1 MRFSFDKG
9 VNGVGNVHRREY
21 LGEIVR
27 ASRPANG
34 MKQARHGAAL
44 PGAARLY
51 AALHHMRRLAGAFNG
66 AFQSF
71 SAGHSPEAILRD
83 SAKRHVW

>member
-34 MKQARHGAAL
+34 MKQARRGFARRGAAL
-44 PGAARLY
+44 CGTPSHAPPS
-51 AALHHMRRLAGAFNG
+51 RRF
-66 AFQSF
+66 
-71 SAGHSPEAILRD
+71 
-83 SAKRHVW
+83 